1 MKDCGFQ
8 EMKNRLFLSLI
19 LIAGALGFTSLSNDS
34 QCINLYID
42 YGSLNQDKKVI
53 SCIPSDKAYAIDVL
67 REGGIAVEGTD
78 RYGLN
83 VVCRVEGLP
92 GPDIEQCKNMPPE
105 NAYWAIIVKDKFSLI
120 NLFPKWGWAQ
130 LGVTNLELNQ
140 GDSLG
145 LVFVKD
151 GDLKWPD

>member
-1 MKDCGFQ
+1 
-8 EMKNRLFLSLI
+8 MKNRLVLSLI
-19 LIAGALGFTSLSNDS
+19 IIVGALGFTSLSNDS
-34 QCINLYID
+34 ECINLYVD
-42 YGSLNQDKKVI
+42 YGPLNQDKKVI

-78 RYGLN
+78 
-83 VVCRVEGLP
+83 
-92 GPDIEQCKNMPPE
+92 
-105 NAYWAIIVKDKFSLI
+105 YWAIIVKDKFSLI

-130 LGVTNLELNQ
+130 LGVADLELNQ

>member
-8 EMKNRLFLSLI
+8 EMKIRLVLSLI
-19 LIAGALGFTSLSNDS
+19 IIVGALGFTSLSNDS
-34 QCINLYID
+34 KCINLYVD
-42 YGSLNQDKKVI
+42 YGTLNQEKKVI

-78 RYGLN
+78 RYGLD
-83 VVCRVEGLP
+83 VVCRIEGLP

-130 LGVTNLELNQ
+130 LGVADLELNQ

>member
-53 SCIPSDKAYAIDVL
+53 SCIPSDAIDVL

-78 RYGLN
+78 RYGLD

>member
-1 MKDCGFQ
+1 MRDCGFQ
-8 EMKNRLFLSLI
+8 EMKSKLVLSLI
-19 LIAGALGFTSLSNDS
+19 IIAGALGFTSLSNDS
-34 QCINLYID
+34 DCINLYVD
-42 YGSLNQDKKVI
+42 YGILDQDKKVI

-78 RYGLN
+78 RYGLD

-130 LGVTNLELNQ
+130 LGVADLELNQ

>member
-1 MKDCGFQ
+1 MKS
-8 EMKNRLFLSLI
+8 KLVLSLI
-19 LIAGALGFTSLSNDS
+19 IIAGALGFTSLSNDS
-34 QCINLYID
+34 DCINLYVD
-42 YGSLNQDKKVI
+42 YGILDQDKKVI

-78 RYGLN
+78 RYGLD

-130 LGVTNLELNQ
+130 LGVADLELNQ